1 MLAEYPPIAFLATVD
16 AARSRRFYETALGL
30 TFVSEDQFAI
40 VFELRESQLRLQKVR
55 ELTPAQHTVFG
66 WAVPSLEIATK
77 ELQRRG
83 VAFER
88 YSFLAQDENGIW
100 TAPSGARIAWLKDPD
115 GNVLSLT
122 EARRY

>member
-1 MLAEYPPIAFLATVD
+1 MLAAYLPIAFLATVD

-55 ELTPAQHTVFG
+55 ELTPARHTVLG

-77 ELQRRG
+77 ELECRG

-88 YSFLAQDENGIW
+88 YSFLAQDEHGIW